1 MSIYTI
7 LIGVSPLLM
16 QWQPN
21 ESEKT
26 VDVREFRMSN
36 SMRSFSMVLGITS
49 ICLWLFAMFVFAS
62 LIYFLR
68 KYMKSYYDEFFF
80 KVFCQSF
87 STGIY
92 IFVIIISSWATVI
105 YLNKMEKNT
114 DFDDEIP

>member
-7 LIGVSPLLM
+7 CIGVSPLLM
-16 QWQPN
+16 KWHPDDSVN
-21 ESEKT
+21 TEE
-26 VDVREFRMSN
+26 VREFRMSN
-36 SMRSFSMVLGITS
+36 SMISFSMVLGITS

-105 YLNKMEKNT
+105 YINKMEKNKESS
-114 DFDDEIP
+114 DIP